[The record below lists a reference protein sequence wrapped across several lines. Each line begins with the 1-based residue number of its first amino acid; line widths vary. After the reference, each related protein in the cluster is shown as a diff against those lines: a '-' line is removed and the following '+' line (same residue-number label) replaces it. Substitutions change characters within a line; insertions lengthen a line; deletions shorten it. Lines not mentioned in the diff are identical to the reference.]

1 MIGPSLLHELL
12 VISCFISKCTVH
24 LQVAVCFLFDVLPTH
39 AFTNTPWLIL
49 QSCPR
54 FLELWTVDVYGS
66 FGG

>member
-54 FLELWTVDVYGS
+54 FLEL
-66 FGG
+66 